1 MYVSQNLL
9 PFQVAR
15 RDISVTRVSVANASS
30 SAITPLKTLRHAGI
44 ATQLSNDG
52 RLKRLALATCDA
64 AIVISVDYTA
74 QSMLKMLDTPLAELL
89 RGGPVLIGFG
99 MAQMALQI
107 HRDLRAHLNKAVD
120 LSTLCSRSPGQTWAP
135 SKLVGTR
142 LSTMADLSKIDS
154 LWYGADENEFNER
167 GVVLRAW
174 ISAMLAE
181 PCEMQIDASLKIN
194 TKNLTPKE
202 LALLGDLILQADAL
216 AAHKP
221 KGTPNDFIRGVLT
234 AEGMKLEN
242 ARYQNRVRRSHQTS
256 VILTNTSGQEFT
268 GRADG
273 VQGRV
278 TDIKFKHAAL
288 TGELATVRVVG
299 KEELTNSEKA
309 RDEFI
314 LLALLGELNVT
325 DARFIRLLWF
335 LEPEKRGEIAAPAM
349 LQTITTRVHG
359 LNASQARTVSK
370 MMSNMPIVIV
380 QGPPGTG
387 KTKTISAAAAVWEGD
402 GSPVW
407 IVAQSNVA
415 VKNIAQ
421 KLAELSIRFKIVV
434 SKEFYVEWHEHI
446 YGPIENFL
454 LRTDELIGDERGMLH
469 MLDGA
474 HIILSTL
481 STLSNPGLDHAGI
494 FSLVPVERLVVDEA
508 SQINAFDFMHVFCK
522 FQKSLE
528 KVCFFGDPMQLP
540 PYAQDQAPTMKSIFE
555 FKHLQGLHEFLDTQY
570 RMPVPIGDFI
580 SSCVYDRKLRSQH
593 TTDSMDCVAFI
604 DVVKGAETPSALSWK
619 NPAEIQTICHLVRRY
634 ASLGKD
640 FCVITPYDAQRAA
653 IELQL
658 KAESLP
664 HETVYNV
671 DSFQGTCT

>member
-1 MYVSQNLL
+1 MSFSQNLL
-9 PFQVAR
+9 PLAP
-15 RDISVTRVSVANASS
+15 RDIPVTRVSVANASS
-30 SAITPLKTLRHAGI
+30 SIITPLKALRHAGI

-52 RLKRLALATCDA
+52 RLKRLALATRDA
-64 AIVISVDYTA
+64 VLLISVDSNA
-74 QSMLKMLDTPLAELL
+74 QSLLKMRDTALAQLL
-89 RGGPVLIGFG
+89 LGGPVLIGFG
-99 MAQMALQI
+99 MAQIALQI
-107 HRDLRAHLNKAVD
+107 HRDIRAHSNNAVD
-120 LSTLCSRSPGQTWAP
+120 LSTLYSLSTGQTWAP
-135 SKLVGTR
+135 SKLVSTR
-142 LSTMADLSKIDS
+142 LSYMADPSKIDY
-154 LWYGADENEFNER
+154 LWYGGGEDEFSER

-202 LALLGDLILQADAL
+202 LALLGDLMLQADAL

-221 KGTPNDFIRGVLT
+221 KETPNDFIRGVLT
-234 AEGMKLEN
+234 ADGMKLEN
-242 ARYQNRVRRSHQTS
+242 ARYQNRVRRSHQ
-256 VILTNTSGQEFT
+256 VLIMTNTSGQEFT

-278 TDIKFKHAAL
+278 TDIKFQHTAL

-314 LLALLGELNVT
+314 LLALRGELNVT

-335 LEPEKRGEIAAPAM
+335 LEPEQRGEITAPAM
-349 LQTITTRVHG
+349 LQAITTRVHG
-359 LNASQARTVSK
+359 LNASQTRTVSK

-380 QGPPGTG
+380 QGKCPPGTG
-387 KTKTISAAAAVWEGD
+387 KTKTISAAAAVWEDD

-421 KLAELSIRFKIVV
+421 KLAELAIRFKIVV

-446 YGPIENFL
+446 YGSIEDFL
-454 LRTDELIGDERGMLH
+454 IRTDELIGDERGILH
-469 MLDGA
+469 MLNGA
-474 HIILSTL
+474 RIILSTL
-481 STLSNPGLDHAGI
+481 STLSNPGLDQVGI
-494 FSLVPVERLVVDEA
+494 FPLVPVERLVIDEA
-508 SQINAFDFMHVFCK
+508 SQINAFDFMHVFYK
-522 FQKSLE
+522 YQKSLE
-528 KVCFFGDPMQLP
+528 KICFFGDPMQLP
-540 PYAQDQAPTMKSIFE
+540 PYGQDQAPTLKSIFE
-555 FKHLQGLHEFLDTQY
+555 FKHLQHLHEFLDTQY
-570 RMPVPIGDFI
+570 RIPVPIGDFI
-580 SSCVYDRKLRSQH
+580 SRCVYDGKLCSQH
-593 TTDSMDCVAFI
+593 AIDSMDCVAFI
-604 DVVKGAETPSALSWK
+604 DVVKGAETASALSWK

-634 ASLGKD
+634 AETGKQ

-658 KAESLP
+658 KAEKLP
-664 HETVYNV
+664 HNAVYNV
-671 DSFQGTCT
+671 DSFQGT